1 MGPPTSPSKACQE
14 AALEPPEGPLLTPGE
29 RERHTETDTERDRD
43 RDRVRERSVL
53 VCLLLCGHFYFK
65 CVLHM

>member
-43 RDRVRERSVL
+43 REKEREKESERKISSRMSSSL
-53 VCLLLCGHFYFK
+53 WTFLF
-65 CVLHM
+65 